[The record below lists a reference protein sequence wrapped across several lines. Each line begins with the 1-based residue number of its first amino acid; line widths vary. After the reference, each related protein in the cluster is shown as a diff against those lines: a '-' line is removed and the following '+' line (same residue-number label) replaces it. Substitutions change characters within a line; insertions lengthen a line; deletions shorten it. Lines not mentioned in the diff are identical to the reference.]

1 MFRRF
6 IKIEIGLLVLAT
18 CFACTTQAKA
28 NIEANKLAL
37 EAQKEAV
44 RDGVPPIEL
53 VDGEKLLDMF
63 ETLELGLKP
72 KKAFEI
78 DEKFFGDFK

>member
-1 MFRRF
+1 M
-6 IKIEIGLLVLAT
+6 
-18 CFACTTQAKA
+18 
-28 NIEANKLAL
+28 
-37 EAQKEAV
+37 

-72 KKAFEI
+72 KKAYEV
-78 DEKFFGDFK
+78 DEKFFDDFK